1 MSELFFLGGHMVSC
15 EGSLN
20 LRKFSNCI
28 LCSEIFFITLLCFG
42 FGEENFQNI
51 KCIVIETQI

>member
-1 MSELFFLGGHMVSC
+1 MVSC